1 MYPFP
6 WEVQQK
12 DINQF
17 FEGPFLFAALYRVY
31 RGAYFG
37 QGFQICGTHF
47 KFDSNLQNKFD
58 QLPIDIKRIILAKIW
73 DNGTRFNALI
83 VFKGELFLQ
92 SNLHFL
98 FAQYG
103 RLKNLTSPII
113 SRGCGAWN
121 GYKLDTKT
129 YIFKYGP
136 QKLDSQVLIP
146 DFLSRESDKPIS
158 IAFGLLCL

>member
-1 MYPFP
+1 MSIFP
-6 WEVQQK
+6 WEV
-12 DINQF
+12 NQENVNLF
-17 FEGPFLFAALYRVY
+17 FEDSYLFAALYRVY

-37 QGFQICGTHF
+37 QGYQICGSHSR
-47 KFDSNLQNKFD
+47 FDLNLQSKFD
-58 QLPIDIKRIILAKIW
+58 QLPIDIKRIILSKIW
-73 DNGTRFNALI
+73 DSGKRFNALI

-103 RLKNLTSPII
+103 RLKNITSPLI

-121 GYKLDTKT
+121 GYKIDLKT
-129 YIFKYGP
+129 YVFKYGP

-146 DFLSRESDKPIS
+146 DFLVKDSNCPIS
-158 IAFGLLCL
+158 VSFGLLCL